1 MIINKH
7 QQIPKH
13 VFITLL
19 SKFTALDNVIS
30 LHYATHSAHPRL
42 TKILSQ
48 ASSLAKCAI
57 VMDDIEQVTEV
68 WRGAYVVFRQD
79 DEQCIKF
86 GDLDVVSLMRRKET
100 FVEFLNSWIDANQ
113 TNPEI
118 PRHAIT
124 IPTIQKSPSK
134 VTKPRSASSSPT
146 KKPQSKFQDLKN
158 DPSKFKFTEK
168 SEPSRAAA
176 ALGLSLLERIR
187 LKEKRAKEDMA
198 SGPTPREKY
207 ERYLEGKIPMI
218 YDAIY
223 QVYNSEGDGD
233 GKGSRSFSTSK
244 LIQIIQD
251 SAEYPVVAEEIHDG
265 MKLIVDKL
273 SKIQMIEKNGVRVLR
288 VAYLDRDQDLL
299 VLKV

>member
-30 LHYATHSAHPRL
+30 LHYTTHTAHPRL

-57 VMDDIEQVTEV
+57 VMADIEQITEV

-79 DEQCIKF
+79 DEVCIKF
-86 GDLDVVSLMRRKET
+86 GDVDVSLMRRKET
-100 FVEFLNSWIDANQ
+100 FIEFLNSWIDANQ
-113 TNPEI
+113 SIPEI

-124 IPTIQKSPSK
+124 ITSVQKSPSK
-134 VTKPRSASSSPT
+134 VTKPRSASTSPT
-146 KKPQSKFQDLKN
+146 KKSKFQDLKN

-176 ALGLSLLERIR
+176 ALGMSLLERIR
-187 LKEKRAKEDMA
+187 LKEKRAREDVA

-207 ERYLEGKIPMI
+207 ERYLAGKIPMI

-223 QVYNSEGDGD
+223 QVYNSEGDGER
-233 GKGSRSFSTSK
+233 KGSRSFSTSK

-265 MKLIVDKL
+265 MKLIVNKL
-273 SKIQMIEKNGVRVLR
+273 SKIQMIEKNGVKVLR
-288 VAYLDRDQDLL
+288 VAYLDRDQDLM